1 MTSSQRLTNNRGA
14 LRAVVSLILAS
25 AAIQAAVGFN
35 TVLFPVRLETYG
47 FSKGL
52 IGLCL
57 AFEMGAVLAVVGS
70 IDKILARLGLLGTMV
85 IATGLRLVMLVL
97 LASSRSLPIWCLG
110 VFSFG
115 IGTYLCLISLQTWL
129 NGLPLG
135 RLRGLVSGCYSSALS
150 LGTASGPILFNQVVS
165 TESNQVFQANMIIVL
180 FALVLIVPCIGQ
192 SPLMTNQGRLRLG
205 YVIRMAKIPM
215 VSSFVGGVTF
225 FGLPAFLTLYGLMN
239 GMSLKNAS
247 LLLTAFMLGSV
258 SLGLAIATF
267 SGKAKRTLV
276 TISCVLVGV
285 ICAIYLPLAIY
296 NYGIALFLLFV
307 WGGAEGGIYAMG
319 LATVGDLF
327 RQEDQVSAN
336 VAYSI
341 LDNVGG
347 IVGVLL
353 IGTLMG
359 AGIADGIVYVIVL
372 AALCYFIYSLSQMLS
387 YGDLS
392 G

>member
-1 MTSSQRLTNNRGA
+1 MDSTQRLMKNRGA
-14 LRAVVSLILAS
+14 LIAVIALILAS

-47 FSKGL
+47 FSKAL

-57 AFEMGAVLAVVGS
+57 AFEMGAVVAIVGS
-70 IDKILARLGLLGTMV
+70 IDKILARFGLLGTMV
-85 IATGLRLVMLVL
+85 TATGLRLVMLVL
-97 LASSRSLPIWCLG
+97 LASTKSLPMWCLG

-150 LGTASGPILFNQVVS
+150 LGTASGPILFNQVAA
-165 TESNQVFQANMIIVL
+165 TESSKVFQANMVIVL
-180 FALVLIVPCIGQ
+180 FALALIVPCIGQ
-192 SPLMTNQGRLRLG
+192 SPAMTNQGRLRLT
-205 YVIRMAKIPM
+205 YVIRMARIPM

-239 GMSLKNAS
+239 GMSLTNAS

-267 SGKAKRTLV
+267 SGKAQRTLV

-296 NYGIALFLLFV
+296 NYGIALLLLFV
-307 WGGAEGGIYAMG
+307 WGGAAGGIYGMG

-347 IVGVLL
+347 ILGVLL
-353 IGTLMG
+353 IGALMG
-359 AGIADGIVYVIVL
+359 AGISDGIVYVIVL
-372 AALCYFIYSLSQMLS
+372 AALCYFIYCLSQVLS
-387 YGDLS
+387 FDDMS
-392 G
+392 R